1 MNEKSYLELKKNTII
16 IAISNLGSK
25 AISFI
30 LAPLYSY
37 YMTTA
42 EYGTMD
48 LITTTVGL
56 LIPFFCF
63 DIFEASF
70 RFANDK
76 KYDDRIVLSTSL
88 FVGIVENVII
98 WTAVAVIS
106 LVFKISWIVIICVLS
121 ATLDVFYQILAQFAR
136 GKGRMK
142 LFAVSGIINSV
153 ILLFFNIIFVMFLVW
168 GLNGWIISF
177 VCAKAVTVLYLIIR
191 MNIFREFKF
200 SFVKRD
206 FLYDAVKFCLPLM
219 PSASMWW
226 IMNASDRYVISFYL
240 GISATGIYAVANKLP
255 VILSIFEN
263 VFYQSWQTTA
273 INTMNTED
281 RDRIYSSVFFK
292 YFQILTVGVS
302 AILIV
307 LKPLIIYL
315 FAKDYNEAWISAAVL
330 VIGVMV
336 HALAGNLGTVYTVF
350 KNTTGALKTSMI
362 GAITNVMLNLIFI
375 KFCGMN
381 AAAWTTLIS
390 YIIVL
395 AVRWNDTKENVSLRI
410 PKFDTIVYL
419 FALLISLLLYYVD
432 NTWSY
437 IVRVIVF
444 VILVYKSKDVIAG
457 L

>member
-56 LIPFFCF
+56 LIPFFCI

-153 ILLFFNIIFVMFLVW
+153 ILLFFF
-168 GLNGWIISF
+168 
-177 VCAKAVTVLYLIIR
+177 
-191 MNIFREFKF
+191 
-200 SFVKRD
+200 
-206 FLYDAVKFCLPLM
+206 
-219 PSASMWW
+219 
-226 IMNASDRYVISFYL
+226 
-240 GISATGIYAVANKLP
+240 
-255 VILSIFEN
+255 ILF
-263 VFYQSWQTTA
+263 
-273 INTMNTED
+273 
-281 RDRIYSSVFFK
+281 
-292 YFQILTVGVS
+292 G
-302 AILIV
+302 
-307 LKPLIIYL
+307 
-315 FAKDYNEAWISAAVL
+315 
-330 VIGVMV
+330 
-336 HALAGNLGTVYTVF
+336 
-350 KNTTGALKTSMI
+350 
-362 GAITNVMLNLIFI
+362 
-375 KFCGMN
+375 
-381 AAAWTTLIS
+381 
-390 YIIVL
+390 
-395 AVRWNDTKENVSLRI
+395 
-410 PKFDTIVYL
+410 
-419 FALLISLLLYYVD
+419 
-432 NTWSY
+432 
-437 IVRVIVF
+437 
-444 VILVYKSKDVIAG
+444 
-457 L
+457 